1 MSLLFF
7 GPDARAQTD
16 TNEKVYQGLILD
28 NVMVRAVQQGFD
40 VKGFIERIRK
50 DTTFYK
56 AFKNLRVLQ
65 FEMLNSIT
73 IYKKNAEVKASYN
86 SITRQERRN
95 GCRTMR
101 TRTEKVSGDFFTKTR
116 KYNYYTARLYAHL
129 FFTEGQ
135 VCNDNNIVGNR
146 MEYKGSEKYE
156 EQLRRL
162 IFQPGQRIYGIPGI
176 GQNVAIYEEPT
187 FSKYKFRLARTE
199 HDGEDC
205 YVFKAIPEPEYADEV
220 VINRLVT
227 YIRVSDFAILAR
239 DYSLSFKT
247 LFYDFDVDMKV
258 KLKKWNQYLVPYEIR
273 YKGNW
278 HVFTKSREIADFTAI
293 FSDFSPE

>member
-1 MSLLFF
+1 
-7 GPDARAQTD
+7 
-16 TNEKVYQGLILD
+16 
-28 NVMVRAVQQGFD
+28 
-40 VKGFIERIRK
+40 
-50 DTTFYK
+50 
-56 AFKNLRVLQ
+56 
-65 FEMLNSIT
+65 
-73 IYKKNAEVKASYN
+73 
-86 SITRQERRN
+86 
-95 GCRTMR
+95 
-101 TRTEKVSGDFFTKTR
+101 
-116 KYNYYTARLYAHL
+116 
-129 FFTEGQ
+129 
-135 VCNDNNIVGNR
+135 

-205 YVFKAIPEPEYADEV
+205 YVFKAIPVPEYADEV